1 MREGFGNSV
10 GSRESLLEVV
20 ETVSDSD
27 IFHDIALVKDIRS
40 SRRNDDVDLVFGSDG
55 EVFASVDRN
64 EIATLL
70 RSESLVTHLLKEGD
84 NLGARKSE
92 AGARVDVGSAGDEGS
107 RDKGRGKK
115 SASSSSAS
123 FFVDDLDGFDT
134 TIRESGV
141 SELRMK
147 RTEQMGDSHERFGT
161 VLGEHG
167 DDHVNY
173 EIEFGSVGS
182 GDIDED
188 VLSVESDLGVI
199 RVDLFSRRRVR
210 MARSRKVER

>member
-123 FFVDDLDGFDT
+123 FFVDDLDGFDN
-134 TIRESGV
+134 
-141 SELRMK
+141 
-147 RTEQMGDSHERFGT
+147 ERFGT
-161 VLGEHG
+161 VFGEHG

-199 RVDLFSRRRVR
+199 RVDDRRHRENLTRSIVDDRVDR
-210 MARSRKVER
+210 